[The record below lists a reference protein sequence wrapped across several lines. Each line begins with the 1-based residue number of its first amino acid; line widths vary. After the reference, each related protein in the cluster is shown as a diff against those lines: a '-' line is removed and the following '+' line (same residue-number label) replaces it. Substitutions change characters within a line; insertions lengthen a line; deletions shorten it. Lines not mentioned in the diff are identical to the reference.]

1 MPLPVNLD
9 AIDLAAIERLIG
21 TDESYTIDFKRALA
35 FSRDGEEAEKFC
47 THIASLA
54 NERGGHF
61 VIGVTDRRVDGHP
74 TGIAEEVVG
83 IPRTSADAL
92 SRRIEDEVRFRVEP
106 PLSIRTH
113 QVPMLSEDG
122 TPPEGERVVLVVRVP
137 RSANAPH
144 GVRLGDAQSRKYCFH
159 GRSRT
164 GRAPLNV
171 AQVRERFLLGGEAE
185 DRLAALVERMVE
197 EVSPERYRVTAPPTW
212 LVHVLPQASLL
223 RETTVDVEALEGTKG
238 TAFHPSERPAEATYN
253 AKGVRFASRGDES
266 RWVQVY
272 RDGRVEYGQRG
283 LMREGIIARRQ
294 RTWIEEEALVAT
306 TTGFLLHCLR
316 GLQVVGVDPPYHVAA
331 NLLTA
336 FTASWHGAIDPND
349 NAEARR
355 IDGSRVD
362 TPWAF
367 FDDVPKDVE
376 QVFERLRPLVGGLLN
391 AGGLKASQ
399 YYDEQGRWSRARH

>member
-1 MPLPVNLD
+1 MPLPADLD
-9 AIDLAAIERLIG
+9 AIDLVAIERLIG

-35 FSRDGEEAEKFC
+35 FSRDGEEAERFC
-47 THIASLA
+47 THVASLA

-74 TGIAEEVVG
+74 TGIADEVVG

-92 SRRIEDEVRFRVEP
+92 SRRIEDEVRARVEP

-113 QVPMLSEDG
+113 QVPMRSEDG
-122 TPPEGERVVLVVRVP
+122 TPPEDERVVLVVRVP

-144 GVRLGDAQSRKYCFH
+144 GVRLGDVQSRKYCFH

-164 GRAPLNV
+164 GRDPLSV

-185 DRLAALVERMVE
+185 DRLAVLVERMVE
-197 EVSPERYRVTAPPTW
+197 SVSPERYRVTAAPMW

-223 RETTVDVEALEGTKG
+223 REATVDVEALEGAAG
-238 TAFHPSERPAEATYN
+238 AAFHPADRLAESTYN

-272 RDGRVEYGQRG
+272 REGRVEYAQRDFV
-283 LMREGIIARRQ
+283 REGNLAHRHRW
-294 RTWIEEEALVAT
+294 WIDEEDLIVT
-306 TTGFLLHCLR
+306 TAEFLLRCLK
-316 GLQVVGVDPPYHVAA
+316 GLQAVGVEPPYHVAA

-336 FTASWHGAIDPND
+336 FNASWHGAINPRDSS
-349 NAEARR
+349 EART
-355 IDGSRVD
+355 IGEVRVE

-367 FDDVPKDVE
+367 FDDVPEDLVK
-376 QVFERLRPLVGGLLN
+376 VFERLRPLVGGLLN
-391 AGGLKASQ
+391 AGGLKTSQ
-399 YYDEQGRWSRARH
+399 YYDEQGRWSKSWP